1 MSRLLKPRTLYDIK
15 PFARASSFAFLPHRV
30 NLSRRSIAIVLPLF
44 RAGKMTVGIIA
55 ILFLVTGSVYAPPPG
70 QEIFAATAPVN
81 SEERKALESQLQDLE
96 KQINDYENQVL
107 TYQKQGSNLK
117 GQINTLNSKIAKLN
131 LQIKAVNL
139 TLGQLDKKIGE
150 TENQIGETQEKIV
163 SSKQAISE
171 LIRDIHRT
179 EQASLIEIFLQRPK
193 LSDFF
198 GDLNNITTLQGS
210 LRLAL
215 NEVENLHEELT
226 DQRTQLSLARADAA
240 TIKEYQAVQKAETER
255 TKQEKNSLLVETK
268 GQESRFQ
275 SLVKETKKTAAQI
288 RSRLF
293 QLLGGGEL
301 TFDQAYQYAKLA
313 SSATGVRAAII
324 LAVLDRES
332 ALGQNVGRCSY
343 KGAMHPTRDI
353 PSFLKITQ
361 ELGINPETI
370 TVSCANA
377 DGVYGG
383 AMGPAQFIPSTW
395 MLYRDA
401 VSRTTGN
408 TPASPWNNADAFVA
422 TALYLKDAGAAN
434 ASISD
439 ERKAA
444 ARYYAGG
451 RWQRYLWTYGEAVIT
466 RAARFQDDIDT
477 ITG

>member
-1 MSRLLKPRTLYDIK
+1 MSRLLKPRALYDVK
-15 PFARASSFAFLPHRV
+15 PSDRSSSFAFLPHRV
-30 NLSRRSIAIVLPLF
+30 NLSVRGAVVVLPLF
-44 RAGKMTVGIIA
+44 RIGKIIA
-55 ILFLVTGSVYAPPPG
+55 VIIAVLFLVTGSVYAPPPG
-70 QEIFAATAPVN
+70 PEIFAATAPATN
-81 SEERKALESQLQDLE
+81 EERKALESQLQDLE

-117 GQINTLNSKIAKLN
+117 GQISTLNSKISKLN

-139 TLGQLDKKIGE
+139 TLGQLDKKIDE
-150 TENQIGETQEKIV
+150 TEGQIGDTQEKITTR
-163 SSKQAISE
+163 KAAISE
-171 LIRDIHRT
+171 LIRSIYQT

-198 GDLNNITTLQGS
+198 GDLNNIATLQGS

-215 NEVENLHEELT
+215 SEVENLHEQLT
-226 DQRTQLSLARADAA
+226 EQKTQLSLARADAA

-255 TKQEKNSLLVETK
+255 TKEEKNSLLIATK
-268 GQESRFQ
+268 GQESRYQ
-275 SLVKETKKTAAQI
+275 SLVKETKKTATQI

-301 TFDQAYQYAKLA
+301 TFEQAYEYAKLA
-313 SSATGVRAAII
+313 SSATGVRTAVI

-332 ALGQNVGRCSY
+332 ALGQNVGRCNY

-353 PSFLKITQ
+353 PPFLQITK
-361 ELGINPETI
+361 ELNINPDTI

-377 DGVYGG
+377 DGAYGG
-383 AMGPAQFIPSTW
+383 AMGPAQFIPATW
-395 MLYRDA
+395 MLYRDS
-401 VSRTTGN
+401 VSKTTGN

-434 ASISD
+434 ASISE

-451 RWQRYLWTYGEAVIT
+451 RWQRYLWTYGEAVVS

-477 ITG
+477 ITS